1 MTKHEWHDRTEDG
14 EPIFYRAIHHAGK
27 WVFYST
33 LKSDPDWN
41 QHEMLPLSVMES
53 LREVL
58 WNKHQRRRLPL
69 KHFEQIEKILEDLR
83 ETEAEKLLHGGD
95 VLP

>member
-1 MTKHEWHDRTEDG
+1 MTKHEWHERTEDG
-14 EPIFYRAIHHAGK
+14 EQIYYRANHHAGK

-41 QHEMLPLSVMES
+41 QHEMLALSVMES

-69 KHFEQIEKILEDLR
+69 KHLEQIDKIIEVLR
-83 ETEAEKLLHGGD
+83 EEEARKGNDTE
-95 VLP
+95 

>member
-1 MTKHEWHDRTEDG
+1 MTKHEWHERTGDG
-14 EPIFYRAIHHAGK
+14 EQIYYRANHHAGR

-41 QHEMLPLSVMES
+41 QHEMLPLPVMES

-69 KHFEQIEKILEDLR
+69 KHLEQIDKIIELLR
-83 ETEAEKLLHGGD
+83 EKEAQGPAAGA
-95 VLP
+95 

>member
-1 MTKHEWHDRTEDG
+1 MTKHEWHERTADG
-14 EPIFYRAIHHAGK
+14 EQIYYRANHHAVK

-41 QHEMLPLSVMES
+41 QHEMLPLTVMES

-69 KHFEQIEKILEDLR
+69 KHLEQIDKIIGVLR
-83 ETEAEKLLHGGD
+83 EKEAGE
-95 VLP
+95 V

>member
-1 MTKHEWHDRTEDG
+1 MTKHEWRERTEDG
-14 EPIFYRAIHHAGK
+14 EPIYYRANHHAGK

-41 QHEMLPLSVMES
+41 PHEMLPLPVMES
-53 LREVL
+53 LREVF

-69 KHFEQIEKILEDLR
+69 KHLEQIDKIIEVLR
-83 ETEAEKLLHGGD
+83 ENEAGKSTDGE
-95 VLP
+95 